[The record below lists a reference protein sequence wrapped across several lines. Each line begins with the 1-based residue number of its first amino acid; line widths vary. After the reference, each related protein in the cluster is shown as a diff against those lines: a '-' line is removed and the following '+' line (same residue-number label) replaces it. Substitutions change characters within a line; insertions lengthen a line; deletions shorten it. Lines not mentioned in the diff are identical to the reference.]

1 MKYAVDKIVGDI
13 VTLENIE
20 TGDIINVNITQFDSG
35 IKETDIVKFE
45 NDKYIKDEQEKKSR
59 EESIREKMEKLRNLN

>member
-1 MKYAVDKIVGDI
+1 MKSAVAKIVGDI